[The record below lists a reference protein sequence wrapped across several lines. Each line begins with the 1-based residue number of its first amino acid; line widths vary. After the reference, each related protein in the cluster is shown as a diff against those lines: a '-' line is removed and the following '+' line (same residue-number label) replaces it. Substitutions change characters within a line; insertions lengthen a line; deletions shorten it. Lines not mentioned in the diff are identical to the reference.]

1 VSPTELAALGELAK
15 NITVIVLL
23 LIIVYGGQKEWWV
36 YGREYRRII
45 KELEEWRELALTN
58 LGVADKAVGGAKV
71 ALDLATRQRSARP
84 ARKGRYEDDESDPD
98 A

>member
-1 VSPTELAALGELAK
+1 MTPVELAAIGELAK
-15 NITVIVLL
+15 NVTVIVLL
-23 LIIVYGGQKEWWV
+23 LVIVYGGQKEWWV

-58 LGVADKAVGGAKV
+58 LGVADKAVGAGKV
-71 ALDLATRQRSARP
+71 ALDLAARQRSAR
-84 ARKGRYEDDESDPD
+84 KGRPNDDDPD